1 MKNKIKPATV
11 TTTAI
16 APARKKL
23 IAAVWACVTKEGQF
37 AEKAGQQKTAAR
49 EAAEAAMQAGITR
62 AEYVGEAKRL
72 ASVPADMPESE
83 ARKGFPNFGRMVS
96 AWANAAESLG
106 LTKKREPRAGKAAP
120 DAAGEAD
127 ADADAGKPDATTPT
141 AGKATAA
148 QIVAAWIALASAEEI
163 AATITAHALANK
175 VGKVAALLAGEAK
188 PEPAP
193 ARKPRG
199 GKAPAKPTT
208 GKGSGKRK

>member
-1 MKNKIKPATV
+1 MKSKTKPAPV
-11 TTTAI
+11 AVAVI

-49 EAAEAAMQAGITR
+49 EAAETAMQAGIVR

-72 ASVPADMPESE
+72 AGVPADMAEAT
-83 ARKGFPNFGRMVS
+83 ARKEFPNFGRMVS
-96 AWANAAESLG
+96 AWANAGESLG

-127 ADADAGKPDATTPT
+127 TDTDAGADKADPTTPT

-148 QIVAAWIALASAEEI
+148 QIVAAWVALASAEEI

-175 VGKVAALLAGEAK
+175 VGKIAALLAGE
-188 PEPAP
+188 PATT
-193 ARKPRG
+193 RTPRA
-199 GKAPAKPTT
+199 GKAAQAPAK
-208 GKGSGKRK
+208 GKGTGKRK